1 MGLFNSKPKIHDQAL
16 SELSQM
22 FSMDLAEDSTPGR
35 ELLDASRLD
44 YSVESLGLVDD
55 YLDEMRKRKLEDQD
69 YMKVVL
75 RCGAYVGEVIRRN
88 VPEKEYHWLDY
99 KGAVKV
105 SNMVKDFGESLG
117 TAAVLWD
124 GATGLT
130 FPLGKIM
137 KFLENGREDSVK
149 FLAQVVIEK
158 ATGKSE

>member
-1 MGLFNSKPKIHDQAL
+1 MRQSKTFLMVNQNQKGPIMGFFNSKPKIQDQAL

-55 YLDEMRKRKLEDQD
+55 YLDEMRKRKLEDQA

-88 VPEKEYHWLDY
+88 
-99 KGAVKV
+99 
-105 SNMVKDFGESLG
+105 
-117 TAAVLWD
+117 
-124 GATGLT
+124 
-130 FPLGKIM
+130 I
-137 KFLENGREDSVK
+137 
-149 FLAQVVIEK
+149 
-158 ATGKSE
+158 